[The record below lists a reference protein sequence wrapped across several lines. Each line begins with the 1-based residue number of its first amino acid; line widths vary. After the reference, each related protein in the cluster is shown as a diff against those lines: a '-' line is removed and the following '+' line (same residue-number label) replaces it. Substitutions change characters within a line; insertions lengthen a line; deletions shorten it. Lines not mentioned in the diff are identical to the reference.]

1 MYQGMKYSGERS
13 SGSLQ
18 ANSISEARTMLKKKH
33 IKPISVVE
41 QEATFANKEIALFS
55 KVSLKLLVA
64 YLQQFST
71 LVNAGITVLEASRM
85 LEEQQRDKQFKK
97 VLIEISRNL
106 ESGMTLSDSMKKH
119 SNAFPLLLVNVI
131 AVAEVSG
138 SLEANLKKMAD
149 YYEKSSENRSSIITA
164 MIYPIMMLIASIGVG
179 IFLMVSIVP
188 MFVTVFESFD
198 AELPAITKLTM
209 KISEFLQSKGI
220 AILIGIMVLFIG
232 LFFAKR
238 NAEFRLKCDLLLLKL
253 PGFGDLIQKS
263 HFSVFL
269 TTLSSLLTSS
279 VPMVRAL
286 DMSKEVVK
294 NTYIKQMVQAC
305 EAEVSQGGRISQVFS
320 NNFAV
325 PLLATQMVKV
335 GENTGSL
342 EDMLEK
348 LSLIFE
354 REVDESS
361 KRIKTIIEPLV
372 IVLICGIVGFIVAAI
387 MLPMFGMYSA
397 IQG

>member
-198 AELPAITKLTM
+198 AELPAITKITM

-232 LFFAKR
+232 LSFAKR